1 MTDEQDAERLKKEC
15 IDRINAFRNTLW
27 ETYYPPAIHQL
38 KPSGYDDD
46 GTYLTSGIFFDLYQ
60 ESDTSEKSWLTILD
74 LSMRQVQ
81 LNVDGGEIRAFR
93 FVAAEGKALGPL
105 EAHAYWTDSQ
115 GDTQLRLYADPRP
128 LDHIIAYTTS
138 KMTKTYPIL
147 FKMIPLAVNDGSTTR
162 RPVKLIPYREDSKLP
177 TPADEH
183 DTFGTVWRVEQTSS
197 PQ

>member
-1 MTDEQDAERLKKEC
+1 MLQTNCTSCINSFCDA
-15 IDRINAFRNTLW
+15 LW
-27 ETYYPPAIHQL
+27 QTYYPPALRQF
-38 KPSGYDDD
+38 KPSGYYDD

-60 ESDTSEKSWLTILD
+60 ESDTSDKSWLTILD

-105 EAHAYWTDSQ
+105 EAHAYWADSQ
-115 GDTQLRLYADPRP
+115 GDTQLRLYADSRP
-128 LDHIIAYTTS
+128 LDRIIAYTTS

-162 RPVKLIPYREDSKLP
+162 RPIKLIPYREDSMVP